1 MVTAG
6 ASQPADSG
14 GTGQAP
20 PYEPPALVAYG
31 TIEEW
36 TRDNPP
42 IFISIV
48 L

>member
-6 ASQPADSG
+6 ASQPAEG

-20 PYEPPALVAYG
+20 PYEPPALVSYG